1 MESDYPANYKRLQ
14 ALIAELS
21 GEVPETMRAFT
32 VLHKQATADGALDR
46 KTKELIALGM
56 ALSINCFGCV
66 AYHVKQALES
76 GASREEILEA
86 IGVAVM
92 MGGGPAVVYGCEAL
106 AALNEFQAESN
117 LGSGAS
123 AP

>member
-1 MESDYPANYKRLQ
+1 MEDDYPVYYQRMQK
-14 ALIAELS
+14 LIGELS
-21 GEVPETMRAFT
+21 GNLPGTMRAFT
-32 VLHKQATADGALDR
+32 GLHKQATADGALDR

-56 ALSINCFGCV
+56 ALSINCRGCV

-86 IGVAVM
+86 VGVAVM

-106 AALNEFQAESN
+106 TALDQFQAEGN
-117 LGSGAS
+117 AAARAS

>member
-1 MESDYPANYKRLQ
+1 MEANYPANYKRLQ
-14 ALIAELS
+14 GLIAELS
-21 GEVPETMRAFT
+21 GSLPRTMRAFT
-32 VLHKQATADGALDR
+32 GLHKQATSEGALDR

-56 ALSINCFGCV
+56 ALSINCGGCV

-86 IGVAVM
+86 VGVAVM

-106 AALNEFQAESN
+106 AALDQFQAESN
-117 LGSGAS
+117 LERKSS

>member
-1 MESDYPANYKRLQ
+1 MEDNYPANYKRLQ
-14 ALIAELS
+14 GLIAELS
-21 GEVPETMRAFT
+21 SNLPGPMRAFKG
-32 VLHKQATADGALDR
+32 LHKQATADGALDR

-56 ALSINCFGCV
+56 ALSIDCGGCV

-86 IGVAVM
+86 VGVAVM

-106 AALNEFQAESN
+106 AALDQFQAEIN
-117 LGSGAS
+117 HGTRAS

>member
-1 MESDYPANYKRLQ
+1 MENNHPANYQRLQ

-21 GEVPETMRAFT
+21 GSLPGTMQAFKG
-32 VLHKQATADGALDR
+32 LHKQATADGALDR

-56 ALSINCFGCV
+56 ALSINCSGCV

-86 IGVAVM
+86 VGVAVM

-106 AALNEFQAESN
+106 AALDQFLAERN
-117 LGSGAS
+117 LKTRAS